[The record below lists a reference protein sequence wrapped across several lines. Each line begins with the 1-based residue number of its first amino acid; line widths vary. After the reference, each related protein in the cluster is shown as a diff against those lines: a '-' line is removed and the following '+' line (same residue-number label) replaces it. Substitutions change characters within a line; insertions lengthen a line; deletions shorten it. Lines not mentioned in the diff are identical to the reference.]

1 MFLQK
6 RVRWDFIIL
15 KRYIEIED
23 AFRLYLIVF
32 KSLLRLQILDLLKHD
47 TAKPDQLLVYS
58 LTLGVVESYKNF

>member
-32 KSLLRLQILDLLKHD
+32 KSLLCLQILDLLKHD
-47 TAKPDQLLVYS
+47 TAKPDQSLVYS